1 MDKFKLKQVTS
12 LCLGSGN
19 LSSLLLVLGVV
30 CQAALAEDLGLAE
43 AESAQPE
50 TSGHIKESAEFQ
62 AINSYLTNLKPL
74 TTNNAAVVPH
84 LNNAIDRLESLDWAQ
99 LNPEQDS
106 SDFKVLLEN
115 DPQTT
120 LSILRNFVSASKS
133 CEQSELNFL
142 VMVTEQQT

>member
-1 MDKFKLKQVTS
+1 MKQVTS
-12 LCLGSGN
+12 LCLASRN
-19 LSSLLLVLGVV
+19 LPSLLMLLPLLFGAIGHAVL
-30 CQAALAEDLGLAE
+30 ADDLGLAE
-43 AESAQPE
+43 VENGPPE

-62 AINSYLTNLKPL
+62 AINSYLTDLKPL

-84 LNNAIDRLESLDWAQ
+84 LNNAIDKLESSDLVQ
-99 LNPEQDS
+99 LKSEQDS

-115 DPQTT
+115 DPQIT